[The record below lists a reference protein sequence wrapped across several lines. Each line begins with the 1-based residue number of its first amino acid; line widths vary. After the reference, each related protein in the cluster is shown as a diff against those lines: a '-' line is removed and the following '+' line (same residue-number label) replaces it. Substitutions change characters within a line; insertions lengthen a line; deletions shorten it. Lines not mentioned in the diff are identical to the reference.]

1 MPNSR
6 PQRILVIDD
15 NPEIIR
21 VLTHLLSDCAEI
33 SFATSG
39 NRGLVLASQLNP
51 DLILLDMEL
60 PDTNGLA
67 LFYLFKADPMLTN
80 IPVLFVTGGD
90 STELEVAVLE
100 AGAVDYLTK
109 PLHPQIVRARVCT
122 QLALKKQTELL
133 REMVNLDG
141 LTGVFNRRY
150 FDMTLEQE
158 IARQRRTGGYLS
170 VAMVDVDHFKNYN
183 DSLGHQQGDT
193 CLRTIAQALR
203 TAMRRPGE
211 TLTRYGGEEFGVI
224 APDVGLQDATY
235 LGNWMLDKINEL
247 ALPHPSSNTAEI
259 VTVSIGIAIGVP
271 TAEHNAHHF
280 IAVADRALYAAKQAG
295 RNRHIVMQV

>member
-60 PDTNGLA
+60 PDINGLA

-80 IPVLFVTGGD
+80 IPVLFVTGED

-109 PLHPQIVRARVCT
+109 PLRPQIVRARVCT
-122 QLALKKQTELL
+122 QLALKKQTERL

-158 IARQRRTGGYLS
+158 VARQRRTGGYLS

-183 DSLGHQQGDT
+183 DSLGHQQGDA

-203 TAMRRPGE
+203 AAMRRPRE

-224 APDVGLQDATY
+224 APDVGLQAAAHF
-235 LGNWMLDKINEL
+235 GNWMLDKINEL

-259 VTVSIGIAIGVP
+259 VTVSIGIAIGIP
-271 TAEHNAHHF
+271 TAECNAHHF

>member
-1 MPNSR
+1 MPNAR

-33 SFATSG
+33 SFATDG
-39 NRGLVLASQLNP
+39 NRGLVLASQLKP

-67 LFYLFKADPMLTN
+67 LFYLFKADPMLSD

-90 STELEVAVLE
+90 STELEVTVLE

-109 PLHPQIVRARVCT
+109 PLRPLVVRARVST
-122 QLALKKQTELL
+122 QLALRKQTELL
-133 REMVNLDG
+133 REMVNRDG

-150 FDMTLEQE
+150 FDMALEQE
-158 IARQRRTGGYLS
+158 VARQRRTGGYLS

-193 CLRTIAQALR
+193 CLRTIAQALQA
-203 TAMRRPGE
+203 AMRRPGE
-211 TLTRYGGEEFGVI
+211 ILTRYGGEEFSVV
-224 APDVGLQDATY
+224 APNVGLPDAAQ
-235 LGNWMLDKINEL
+235 LGIWIQDKINKL
-247 ALPHPSSNTAEI
+247 ALPHPASTTSEI
-259 VTVSIGIAIGVP
+259 VTVSIGIATGIP
-271 TAEHNAHHF
+271 TAEHNAERF
-280 IAVADRALYAAKQAG
+280 IAVADRALYTAKQAG
-295 RNRHIVMQV
+295 RNRHVMIQV

>member
-6 PQRILVIDD
+6 TQQILIIDD

-39 NRGLVLASQLNP
+39 NRGLVLASQLKP

-109 PLHPQIVRARVCT
+109 PLRPQIVRARVST
-122 QLALKKQTELL
+122 QLALKKQTERL
-133 REMVNLDG
+133 RDMVNLDG

-150 FDMTLEQE
+150 FDMALEQE

-193 CLRTIAQALR
+193 CLRTIAQALEA
-203 TAMRRPGE
+203 AMRRPGE
-211 TLTRYGGEEFGVI
+211 NLTRYGGEEFGVI
-224 APDVGLQDATY
+224 APNVDSHDATK
-235 LGNWMLDKINEL
+235 LGNWMQGKISAL
-247 ALPHPSSNTAEI
+247 ALPHPASMTGKT
-259 VTVSIGIAIGVP
+259 VTISIGIASGVP
-271 TAEHNAHHF
+271 TAELNAHHF
-280 IAVADRALYAAKQAG
+280 VAVADRALYAAKQAG
-295 RNRHIVMQV
+295 RNRTTVLQT